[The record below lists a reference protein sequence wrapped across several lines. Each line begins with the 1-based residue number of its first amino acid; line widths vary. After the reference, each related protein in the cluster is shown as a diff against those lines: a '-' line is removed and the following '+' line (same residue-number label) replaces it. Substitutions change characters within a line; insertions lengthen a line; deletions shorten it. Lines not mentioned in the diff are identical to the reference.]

1 MQINSQL
8 KSAPVAAQRPAPKA
22 SQVTTEAVADSVQ
35 IGDAAPAQTAKTH
48 GSGCPCCM
56 SRSSLKSAIEATSQ
70 LPGGAAAGYLET
82 TPELRGRIDALP
94 VKPEEITHVLYHA
107 ECWDGFGARFAAEQA
122 LGDKAQYIPV
132 SYKDDPP
139 QLPADAKVAIVDFS
153 YPREDL
159 LKFKSTVAGMVVLDH
174 HEKARQQLEGL
185 PFVVFEQSRAGAGL
199 SWAYFHPDQQEPEL
213 LQYVE
218 DRDLWKFNL
227 DKSREVSAA
236 LGSYP
241 MDTKIWENLDVNDLK
256 VEGTAIQRYKQQLV
270 DGAAERAVMGT
281 VDGHRVPMAQCIPE
295 IRSEV
300 GEALRAKY
308 PDAPFAAVSYVEN
321 GKKQWSLRSQDGGF
335 DVNAVAQKFGGG
347 GHKAAA
353 GFRDPGAP
361 EPTEV
366 NPPKPKAQPE
376 Q

>member
-1 MQINSQL
+1 MQISSQN
-8 KSAPVAAQRPAPKA
+8 KGASIAAPRLAHSPAVSSQETAAAP
-22 SQVTTEAVADSVQ
+22 VADSVQ
-35 IGDAAPAQTAKTH
+35 IANSTPARAARTH
-48 GSGCPCCM
+48 GGGCPCCM

-70 LPGGAAAGYLET
+70 LPGGAAAGYLDT
-82 TPELRGRIDALP
+82 TPELRSRIDALP

-122 LGDKAQYIPV
+122 LGDKAEYIPV
-132 SYKDDPP
+132 SYKDGPP

-153 YPREDL
+153 YPREQL
-159 LKFKSTVAGMVVLDH
+159 LEFKSKVAGMVVLDH

-185 PFVVFEQSRAGAGL
+185 PFVVFEQSSAGAGL
-199 SWAYFHPDQQEPEL
+199 SWAYFNPDQPQPDIL
-213 LQYVE
+213 KYVE

-236 LGSYP
+236 LGSYE
-241 MDTKIWENLDVNDLK
+241 MDTKTWENLDVNNLK
-256 VEGTAIQRYKQQLV
+256 TEGTAIQRYKQQLV
-270 DGAAERAVMGT
+270 DGAADRAVMGT
-281 VDGHRVPMAQCIPE
+281 VAGHKVPMTQCIPE

-335 DVNAVAQKFGGG
+335 DVNAVANKFGGG

-353 GFRDPGAP
+353 GFRDPGGP
-361 EPTEV
+361 EPTDI
-366 NPPKPKAQPE
+366 NPPQK
-376 Q
+376 

>member
-8 KSAPVAAQRPAPKA
+8 KSVP
-22 SQVTTEAVADSVQ
+22 VTTPRLPRQAASESTATSAPADSVQ
-35 IGDAAPAQTAKTH
+35 VSDAAPPPTAKTH
-48 GSGCPCCM
+48 GGGCPCCM

-82 TPELRGRIDALP
+82 TPELRSRIDALP

-122 LGDKAQYIPV
+122 LGEKAQYIPV
-132 SYKDDPP
+132 SYKEDPP

-153 YPREDL
+153 YPREEL
-159 LKFKSTVAGMVVLDH
+159 LEFQAKVAGMVVLDH

-199 SWAYFHPDQQEPEL
+199 SWAYFHPDQQQPDL
-213 LQYVE
+213 LKYVE

-241 MDTKIWENLDVNDLK
+241 MDTRTWENLNINDLK
-256 VEGTAIQRYKQQLV
+256 VEGAAIQRYKQQLV
-270 DGAAERAVMGT
+270 DGAAERAVMGS
-281 VDGHRVPMAQCIPE
+281 VDGHKVPMAQCIPE

-335 DVNAVAQKFGGG
+335 DVNAVANKFGGG

-353 GFRDPGAP
+353 GFRDPGGP
-361 EPTEV
+361 EPTEL
-366 NPPKPKAQPE
+366 NPPS
-376 Q
+376 